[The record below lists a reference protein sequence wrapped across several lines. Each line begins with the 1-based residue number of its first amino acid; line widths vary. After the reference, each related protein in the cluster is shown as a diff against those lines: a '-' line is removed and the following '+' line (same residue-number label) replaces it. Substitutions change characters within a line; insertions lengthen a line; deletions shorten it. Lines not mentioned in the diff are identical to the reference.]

1 MLMHDQTLLF
11 FCWQSDSLLVM
22 QVYCVEE
29 DMDKVAGLIES
40 VKHLELN
47 VECQYVTSFVHCLFV
62 TVCACT

>member
-1 MLMHDQTLLF
+1 MF

-47 VECQYVTSFVHCLFV
+47 VECQYVTSFVRCLFV